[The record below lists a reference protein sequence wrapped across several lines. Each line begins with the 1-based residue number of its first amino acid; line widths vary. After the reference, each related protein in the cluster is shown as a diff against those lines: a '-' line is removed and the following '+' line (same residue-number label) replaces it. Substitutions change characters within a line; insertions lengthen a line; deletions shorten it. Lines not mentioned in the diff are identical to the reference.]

1 MIPGIRFVLLGKQ
14 GAGKGTQAI
23 KLSRH
28 YHVPHISTG
37 DMFRTEARS
46 GSELGR
52 ELKQYMDAGELVPDD
67 AVIKVVEKRLN
78 TGAAKDR
85 GFILDGFPRTNFQ
98 AKALEEVLD
107 HLGGLDAVVNLV
119 VSTDIVVQRLAGRR
133 VCTNCGANY
142 QVETMPE
149 SSVCQNCGGE
159 IVQRD
164 DDTPDAI
171 RRRLDLYEEQTAPLI
186 EFYRER
192 GLLIEIDG
200 VGDQQGILDRIIRAL
215 DSRG

>member
-1 MIPGIRFVLLGKQ
+1 MIPGVRIVLLGKQ
-14 GAGKGTQAI
+14 GAGKGTQAV

-37 DMFRTEARS
+37 DMFRAEARS
-46 GSELGR
+46 GSDLGA
-52 ELKQYMDAGELVPDD
+52 ELKGYMDAGELVPDD
-67 AVIKVVEKRLN
+67 TVIKVVEKRLN
-78 TGAAKDR
+78 TGAARQR
-85 GFILDGFPRTNFQ
+85 GFILDGFPRTSFQ
-98 AKALEEVLD
+98 AKALEEVLAG
-107 HLGGLDAVVNLV
+107 LGGLDAVVNLV
-119 VSTDIVVQRLAGRR
+119 VATDVVVQRLAGRR

-149 SSVCQNCGGE
+149 AGVCHACGGE

-186 EFYRER
+186 DFYGER
-192 GLLIEIDG
+192 GLLVEIDG
-200 VGDQQGILDRIIRAL
+200 IGDQQEILDRTVRAL
-215 DSRG
+215 DARS

>member
-1 MIPGIRFVLLGKQ
+1 MIPGIRIVLLGKQ

-119 VSTDIVVQRLAGRR
+119 VSTDIVVQRLGGRR

-142 QVETMPE
+142 QVGTMPE

-200 VGDQQGILDRIIRAL
+200 VGDQQEILDRIIRAL